1 MNIQRGIVY
10 QMLNAIK
17 YYFFLEYCQ
26 KLLLWNKMQMSGI
39 SANEV
44 YY

>member
-17 YYFFLEYCQ
+17 YYFFFRVLSETIALEQ
-26 KLLLWNKMQMSGI
+26 NANVRDI
-39 SANEV
+39 S
-44 YY
+44 